1 MTSSSPPGD
10 RGTPDPD
17 LHSPRVAEVFAQLFD
32 AHAADLRR
40 YVCARAGE
48 HHADDLVAEAFAVA
62 IDRRSTYDPSRAP
75 VRAWLFGITHTLLRA
90 HFRSQDRAERALA
103 RVHGER
109 AVSETAPEGLVTAR
123 VDASRRLEVIASALA
138 ELTEDERD
146 VLLLSSW
153 AHLEPAE
160 IAEILSV
167 PASTVRSR
175 LHRTRTR
182 LRTLLLDSENLQQA
196 SGEN

>member
-1 MTSSSPPGD
+1 MGAARDSWGRAATSVPAFRGRYGPHRPSITVTSSSPPGD

-17 LHSPRVAEVFAQLFD
+17 LHSPRVAGVFAQLLD

-90 HFRSQDRAERALA
+90 HFCSQDRAVRALA
-103 RVHGER
+103 RVHPEPEPACAALFRER
-109 AVSETAPEGLVTAR
+109 GNEGPWPAR
-123 VDASRRLEVIASALA
+123 RTASAC
-138 ELTEDERD
+138 
-146 VLLLSSW
+146 
-153 AHLEPAE
+153 
-160 IAEILSV
+160 
-167 PASTVRSR
+167 ST
-175 LHRTRTR
+175 
-182 LRTLLLDSENLQQA
+182 DSGRCL
-196 SGEN
+196 GR

>member
-1 MTSSSPPGD
+1 
-10 RGTPDPD
+10 
-17 LHSPRVAEVFAQLFD
+17 
-32 AHAADLRR
+32 
-40 YVCARAGE
+40 
-48 HHADDLVAEAFAVA
+48 
-62 IDRRSTYDPSRAP
+62 
-75 VRAWLFGITHTLLRA
+75 
-90 HFRSQDRAERALA
+90 
-103 RVHGER
+103 
-109 AVSETAPEGLVTAR
+109 VSETAPEDLVTAR